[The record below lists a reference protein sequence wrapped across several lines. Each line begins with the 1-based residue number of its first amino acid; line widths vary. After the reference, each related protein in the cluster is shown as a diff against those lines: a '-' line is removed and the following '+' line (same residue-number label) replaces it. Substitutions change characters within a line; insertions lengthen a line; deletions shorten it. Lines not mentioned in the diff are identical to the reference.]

1 MQAFD
6 ALPKLKK
13 PFINSVNKEIVMA
26 KTRML
31 HEFGMGSSL
40 RRTDY
45 TGAAIRALKDALWH
59 NSITLAPAFGFP
71 KEAMIVDVEIAV
83 QKPDKVDISELSS
96 VFPYGQ
102 ISITATAGG
111 LDIPK
116 PDGSGVTIIAHAAIV
131 VSFNMEKAA

>member
-1 MQAFD
+1 
-6 ALPKLKK
+6 
-13 PFINSVNKEIVMA
+13 MA

-45 TGAAIRALKDALWH
+45 TGAAMRALKDALWH
-59 NSITLAPAFGFP
+59 NSISIAPAFGFP
-71 KEAMIVDVEIAV
+71 KEAMVVDVNVAV
-83 QKPDKVDISELSS
+83 QHPDQVDVDELKT

-102 ISITATAGG
+102 INVSASAGG

-116 PDGSGVTIIAHAAIV
+116 PDGSGITIIAHAAIV
-131 VSFNMEKAA
+131 VSFDMELAS

>member
-1 MQAFD
+1 
-6 ALPKLKK
+6 
-13 PFINSVNKEIVMA
+13 MA

-45 TGAAIRALKDALWH
+45 TGAAMRALKDALWH
-59 NSITLAPAFGFP
+59 NSISIAPAFGFP
-71 KEAMIVDVEIAV
+71 KEAMIVDVDVAV
-83 QKPDKVDISELSS
+83 QQPNQVDVAELQA

-102 ISITATAGG
+102 INVSASAGG

-131 VSFNMEKAA
+131 VSFDMELAS

>member
-1 MQAFD
+1 
-6 ALPKLKK
+6 
-13 PFINSVNKEIVMA
+13 MA

-40 RRTDY
+40 RRADY
-45 TGAAIRALKDALWH
+45 TGAAMRALKDALWH
-59 NSITLAPAFGFP
+59 NSITIAPAFGFP

-83 QKPDKVDISELSS
+83 QKPEAVNCEELTT

-102 ISITATAGG
+102 INIRATAGG

-116 PDGSGVTIIAHAAIV
+116 PDGSGITVIAHAAII
-131 VSFNMEKAA
+131 VSFDMEKAS

>member
-1 MQAFD
+1 
-6 ALPKLKK
+6 
-13 PFINSVNKEIVMA
+13 MA

-45 TGAAIRALKDALWH
+45 TGAAMRALKDALWN
-59 NSITLAPAFGFP
+59 NSISIAPAFGFP
-71 KEAMIVDVEIAV
+71 KEAMIVDVDVAV
-83 QKPDKVDISELSS
+83 QQPDQVDVAELQA

-102 ISITATAGG
+102 INVSASAGG

-116 PDGSGVTIIAHAAIV
+116 PDGSGITIIAHAAIV
-131 VSFNMEKAA
+131 VSFDMELAS

>member
-1 MQAFD
+1 MM
-6 ALPKLKK
+6 
-13 PFINSVNKEIVMA
+13 MA

-45 TGAAIRALKDALWH
+45 TGAAMRALKNALWH
-59 NSITLAPAFGFP
+59 NSITIAPAFGFP

-83 QKPDKVDISELSS
+83 QKPDQVDISELSS

-102 ISITATAGG
+102 INIKTAAGG

-131 VSFNMEKAA
+131 VSFDMEKAA

>member
-1 MQAFD
+1 
-6 ALPKLKK
+6 
-13 PFINSVNKEIVMA
+13 MA

-45 TGAAIRALKDALWH
+45 TGAAMRALKDALWH
-59 NSITLAPAFGFP
+59 NSITIAPAFGFP

-83 QKPDKVDISELSS
+83 QKPDEVDCSALSD

-102 ISITATAGG
+102 INIQASAGG

-116 PDGSGVTIIAHAAIV
+116 PDGSGITIIAHAAIV
-131 VSFNMEKAA
+131 VSFDMEKAT

>member
-1 MQAFD
+1 
-6 ALPKLKK
+6 
-13 PFINSVNKEIVMA
+13 MA

-45 TGAAIRALKDALWH
+45 TGAAMRALKDALWH
-59 NSITLAPAFGFP
+59 NSITVAPAFGFP

-83 QKPDKVDISELSS
+83 QKPDEVDCAALSD

-102 ISITATAGG
+102 ISIRAVAGG

-116 PDGSGVTIIAHAAIV
+116 PDDSGITIIAHAAIA
-131 VSFNMEKAA
+131 VSFDMEKAS